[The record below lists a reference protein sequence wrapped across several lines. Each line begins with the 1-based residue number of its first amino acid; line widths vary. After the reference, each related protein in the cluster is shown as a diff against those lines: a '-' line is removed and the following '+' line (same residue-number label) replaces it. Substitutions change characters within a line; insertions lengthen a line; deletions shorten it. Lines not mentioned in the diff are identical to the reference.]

1 MNEKC
6 HRRARG
12 SGPGKPSNSAHAF
25 RQWPG
30 ISLACCVLL
39 CVQVVGQAQEN
50 APGEVTFKRLVGAPT
65 ETGSWLTY
73 SGRYSGWRYS
83 TLALINTGNVS
94 RLRLE
99 WAFQTSEVGQFETTS
114 LVVDGV
120 LYGTGQNNRAFALD
134 ARTGRAIWRY
144 QRNLPEK
151 LQLCCGKVNRGFA
164 ILGSRLFMTTLDG
177 HVIALDAKT
186 GNVLWDVTAADHH
199 RSYSFTVAPLAVHD
213 KVIVGV
219 SGGEYGI
226 RGFVDAY
233 DAQSGRRVWR
243 FYTVPGPGQ
252 SGHETWT
259 GNSWK
264 TGGAPAW
271 TTGSYDPELNLV
283 YWPTGNPAPSN
294 YGVERGGDNLYSNCM
309 LALDAD
315 SGQLKWHFQ
324 FTPHDLYDYDATQ
337 IPLLIDA
344 DWEAQ
349 PRHLLVQANRNG
361 FIYVLDRTDGTFLT
375 AKPFGPVSWTKGI
388 DPNGRPVVDPATR
401 PSDKGVLVCPG
412 SGGLTNWFSPSYDPD
427 TGLVYV
433 ATNDECDVFSG
444 MPQSY
449 RAGHDFVGSAYVSKP
464 DKRPSGAIEA
474 FDPFTGQRT
483 WRFKHFSSST
493 GGILSTAGG
502 LAFSG
507 DSDGNFIALDAH
519 TGQDLWHIQLGAPV
533 FSAAVT
539 YVLDGRQFVVIPA
552 GGALFAFSLPG
563 E

>member
-12 SGPGKPSNSAHAF
+12 SGPSNPSTSTPAIP
-25 RQWPG
+25 QWPI
-30 ISLACCVLL
+30 ISLVCCVLL
-39 CVQVVGQAQEN
+39 CVQVVGRAQEN
-50 APGEVTFKRLVGAPT
+50 APGEVTFKRLVDAPT
-65 ETGSWLTY
+65 EAGSWLTY

-83 TLALINTGNVS
+83 TLAVINTDNVR

-99 WAFQTSEVGQFETTS
+99 WAFQTAELGQFETTS

-177 HVIALDAKT
+177 HLIALDAKT
-186 GNVLWDVTAADHH
+186 GNVLWDVTAADNH
-199 RSYSFTVAPLAVHD
+199 RAYSFTVAPLAVKD

-226 RGFVDAY
+226 RGFVGAY
-233 DAQSGRRVWR
+233 DAQSGRRVWQ
-243 FYTVPGPGQ
+243 FDTVPGPGQ

-259 GNSWK
+259 GKSWK

-271 TTGSYDPELNLV
+271 ITGSYDPELNLV

-294 YGVERGGDNLYSNCM
+294 YGGERGGDNLYSNCM

-361 FIYVLDRTDGTFLT
+361 FIYVLDRTNGTFLT
-375 AKPFGPVSWTKGI
+375 AKPFGRVSWTKGI
-388 DPNGRPVVDPATR
+388 DTNGRPVVDPATR
-401 PSDKGVLVCPG
+401 PNDKGVLVCPG

-444 MPQSY
+444 MPQAY
-449 RAGHDFVGSAYVSKP
+449 RAGHDFVGSAYVPKA

-474 FDPFTGQRT
+474 FDPFTGQRK

-519 TGQDLWHIQLGAPV
+519 TGLDLWHIQLGAPV

-552 GGALFAFSLPG
+552 GSALFAFSLPG
-563 E
+563 G